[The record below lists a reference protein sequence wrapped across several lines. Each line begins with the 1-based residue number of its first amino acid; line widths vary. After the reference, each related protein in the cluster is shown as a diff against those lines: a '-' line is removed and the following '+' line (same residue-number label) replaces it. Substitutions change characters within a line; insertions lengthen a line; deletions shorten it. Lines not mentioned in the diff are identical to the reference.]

1 MYLFGAGG
9 HCKVVIDI
17 ILESDSHKIES
28 VIDHNPKSDFI
39 FDIPI
44 LNYNQVEGFGEK
56 EFIVSIGNNKKRKRV
71 VELIK
76 AIFVKAIH
84 PKSIV
89 SRFSKVLE
97 GTVVMAGAIINANS
111 TIGKH
116 CIINTGAIIDHD
128 CVVDDFVHVS
138 PNVSVA
144 GNVKIGEGAHLG
156 IGVTII
162 QGITIGKWAVLG
174 AGAVIIENVPDYA
187 VVVGVPGK
195 IIKFSNSNE

>member
-17 ILESDSHKIES
+17 IVASEVHTIES

-44 LNYNQVEGFGEK
+44 VNYNQVENFGEK
-56 EFIVSIGNNKKRKRV
+56 EFIVSIGDNKKRKRV
-71 VELIK
+71 VGLIE
-76 AIFVKAIH
+76 AIFVKGIH
-84 PKSIV
+84 PTSIV
-89 SRFSKVLE
+89 SRFAKVLE

-111 TIGKH
+111 YVGKH
-116 CIINTGAIIDHD
+116 CIVNTGAIIDHD
-128 CVVDDFVHVS
+128 CVIEDFVHVS

-156 IGVTII
+156 IGVTVI

-195 IIKFSNSNE
+195 IIKFNNKNE

>member
-17 ILESDSHKIES
+17 ILASKVHKIES
-28 VIDHNPKSDFI
+28 VIDHNPKSDCI

-44 LNYNQVEGFGEK
+44 VNFNQFTNDDGQY
-56 EFIVSIGNNKKRKRV
+56 FIVSIGDNKKRKRV

-76 AIFVKAIH
+76 AVFVNAIH
-84 PKSIV
+84 PSAII
-89 SRFSKVLE
+89 SRFAKVSE
-97 GTVVMAGAIINANS
+97 GTVVMAGAIINAN
-111 TIGKH
+111 TIVGKH

-128 CVVDDFVHVS
+128 CIIEDFVHVS

-144 GNVKIGEGAHLG
+144 GNVTIGEGAHLG
-156 IGVTII
+156 IGVTVI

-195 IIKFSNSNE
+195 IIKFSNKNE

>member
-17 ILESDSHKIES
+17 ILASEVHKIES
-28 VIDHNPKSDFI
+28 VIDHNPKSDCI

-44 LNYNQVEGFGEK
+44 LHFNQFENFEEK
-56 EFIVSIGNNKKRKRV
+56 EFIVSIGDNKKRKRV
-71 VELIK
+71 VALIE
-76 AIFVKAIH
+76 AIFVIAIH
-84 PKSIV
+84 PKSVV
-89 SRFSKVLE
+89 SRFSEVSP
-97 GTVVMAGAIINANS
+97 GTVVMAGAIINAN
-111 TIGKH
+111 TIVGKH

-128 CVVDDFVHVS
+128 CIIEDFVHVS

-144 GNVKIGEGAHLG
+144 GNVTIGEGAHLG
-156 IGVTII
+156 IGVTVI

-195 IIKFSNSNE
+195 IIKFSNKNE